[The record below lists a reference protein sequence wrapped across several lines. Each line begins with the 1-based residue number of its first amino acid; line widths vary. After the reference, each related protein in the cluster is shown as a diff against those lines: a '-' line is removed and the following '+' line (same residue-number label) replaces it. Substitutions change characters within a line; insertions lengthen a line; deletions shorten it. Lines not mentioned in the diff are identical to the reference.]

1 MQAFHRF
8 FQVIAAAVF
17 HLGGLGVLLVGI
29 VDSSFL
35 TVPIA
40 NDLLV
45 IALSS
50 GHPHRMPYYAFMAA
64 LGSVLGC
71 ATVDVI
77 SRKAEKGIEH
87 VFPTRRIKFVE
98 SHVREHAGWALAV
111 SAVMPPP
118 FPFTPVVVAAA
129 ASHYPRKKMFAVI
142 GGARFLRFAVEGAL
156 AIWFGRQILSF
167 VKSSA
172 VEYTII
178 GLIVVAVIASAFSI
192 VRWAMKSKH
201 STNAAH

>member
-1 MQAFHRF
+1 MQSFRQFFHGLA
-8 FQVIAAAVF
+8 VAVF
-17 HLGGLGVLLVGI
+17 HLGGFGVLLVGI

-50 GHPHRMPYYAFMAA
+50 EHPYRMPYYAFMAA
-64 LGSVLGC
+64 FGSVLGC
-71 ATVDVI
+71 AVVDVI
-77 SRKAEKGIEH
+77 SRKAEEGIAH
-87 VFPTRRIKFVE
+87 AFSARRIKFVE
-98 SHVREHAGWALAV
+98 SHVREHAGWILAV

-118 FPFTPVVVAAA
+118 FPFTTVVVAAS
-129 ASHYPRKKMFAVI
+129 ASRYPRKKLFAVI

-156 AIWFGRQILSF
+156 AIWLGRQILSF

-172 VEYTII
+172 FEYAII

-192 VRWAMKSKH
+192 VRWAIKSKR
-201 STNAAH
+201 STSPSH